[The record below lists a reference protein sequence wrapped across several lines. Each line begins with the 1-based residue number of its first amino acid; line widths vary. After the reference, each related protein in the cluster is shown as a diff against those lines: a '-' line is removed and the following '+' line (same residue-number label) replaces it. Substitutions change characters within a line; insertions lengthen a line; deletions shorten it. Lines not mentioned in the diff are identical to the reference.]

1 MIQVQAHRGASA
13 YAPENT
19 LPAFQLALDMHAD
32 GFETDVHL
40 TADKQYAVCHDD
52 DISRTSTGAGHIQ
65 DMTMAELKAFD
76 FGVKFNPKFAGT
88 PIPTLDELLELTHHM
103 DVVHIEL
110 KGPLAAGQDLDEA
123 LHLLYANIAKFG
135 CVERTIISTFWH
147 GWGRRLKELHPDLR
161 LGLLYGEHYSVE
173 ETLALV
179 ERCHADAIHPELGGL
194 TPAIVAACRERG
206 ILINAW
212 TVDAPE
218 AIEKAIALEVDGIIT
233 NVPDRALAALG
244 R

>member
-40 TADKQYAVCHDD
+40 TAD
-52 DISRTSTGAGHIQ
+52 
-65 DMTMAELKAFD
+65 MTMAELKAFD

-103 DVVHIEL
+103 DVVNIEL